1 MECMFNSDFETVSV
15 SSNPLPGIMLWK
27 PSTKTRRIMRLAD
40 FIGLEMSL
48 VPQVETVFV
57 HRSEESAKDVRV
69 LVVVNA
75 RDPRVRA
82 EIYKR
87 EQAIMDELP
96 LADFDFHII
105 SRENRPLQ
113 QIVTDAGEVA
123 LKR

>member
-1 MECMFNSDFETVSV
+1 MECMINNDFETVSLP
-15 SSNPLPGIMLWK
+15 SNPLPGIMLWR
-27 PSTKTRRIMRLAD
+27 PSTKTERIMRLAD

-48 VPQVETVFV
+48 VPQVEAVFI
-57 HRSEESAKDVRV
+57 HRNEESAKDIRV

-96 LADFDFHII
+96 LSDFDFHII
-105 SRENRPLQ
+105 SREGRPLKE
-113 QIVTDAGEVA
+113 IVTDAGEIA